1 MTTTRKI
8 YSRQKIGRSLARIDK
23 TGSSGF
29 VPLGLLENKFLRK
42 QEIQFDFNL
51 IQDLVTN
58 EDALF
63 KQEFEPGLEM
73 TELFKVDEIK
83 KCIDQLH
90 DFEKYSLILFLIHRK
105 RQKAIGRLLGIHQV
119 EACYYKKR
127 AIEKIRRLLVLNTV
141 DMQKLEEF
149 VKQYCKPRQALYFIE
164 YWKCPNSRLLMHKLN
179 VTSTAC
185 VLTGM
190 KRALDKLKLQT
201 LSSNK
206 ETAERASFYVNT
218 FTTYIKG
225 RHNLCETSK
234 TPPSELNNGKTTKNE
249 NKKTVEV

>member
-63 KQEFEPGLEM
+63 KQEFEPGLEI

-83 KCIDQLH
+83 KAIDQLH
-90 DFEKYSLILFLIHRK
+90 EFEKYSLLLFLIYRK
-105 RQKAIGRLLGIHQV
+105 KQKIIGSILGIHQV
-119 EACYYKKR
+119 EACYYKRR
-127 AIEKIRRLLVLNTV
+127 AIGKIKTLLVLNTI
-141 DMQKLEEF
+141 DLQKMESF
-149 VKQYCKPRQALYFIE
+149 VYAHCKPRQALYFVE
-164 YWKCPNSRLLMHKLN
+164 YWKCPNSRLVQAKLN
-179 VTSTAC
+179 VSSTTC

-190 KRALDKLKLQT
+190 LRALNKLKLLT
-201 LSSNK
+201 KSSNK
-206 ETAERASFYVNT
+206 ETAERATFYVNT
-218 FTTYIKG
+218 FESHIKG
-225 RHNLCETSK
+225 KRHFCQTRKQSPE
-234 TPPSELNNGKTTKNE
+234 EFNNDTN
-249 NKKTVEV
+249 N